1 MKICWTHYASINS
14 VTVPVTHADKI
25 SIMPMRMIILFL
37 VFGFGLTFAKDEAG
51 SWRSGR
57 VIAAVVSGHGP
68 AGAEVKRKVLRE
80 TDIWWTYCISSDELF
95 YSVLSRENPE
105 RTGLTNNRLVRF
117 SERKNQIYVVSPRG
131 KSLALRILRKDKS
144 KKCP

>member
-1 MKICWTHYASINS
+1 MKICWTHYAGINS
-14 VTVPVTHADKI
+14 VTVTGTHADKI
-25 SIMPMRMIILFL
+25 SIMPSRIIVLCL
-37 VFGFGLTFAKDEAG
+37 VFGFGLAFAKDEAG

-57 VIAAVVSGHGP
+57 VISTVVSGHGP
-68 AGAEVKRKVLRE
+68 AGEEAKKKVLRT

-117 SERKNQIYVVSPRG
+117 SERKNQIYIVSPRG
-131 KSLALRILRKDKS
+131 KSVALRILRKDKS
-144 KKCP
+144 RKCP